1 MENWK
6 NFLTERN
13 PALDSGKIPMLLE
26 LVVYMP
32 DGLSKV
38 LNVKFYMK
46 DTKGVNTSHFAAQLE
61 TVLNS
66 KQGVVIADMEMPKL
80 PSGQSKSK
88 GKRLSG
94 DTLKLV
100 TSSVRAAVSRVAG
113 GTILADTVL
122 KRLKPTGGFG
132 KLTGLSDLAEKMN
145 APVIEVKYLG
155 VGK

>member
-1 MENWK
+1 
-6 NFLTERN
+6 
-13 PALDSGKIPMLLE
+13 MLLE

-46 DTKGVNTSHFAAQLE
+46 DTKGVNKSHFADQLK
-61 TVLNS
+61 TVL
-66 KQGVVIADMEMPKL
+66 KAEQGVVIAHMKMPEL

-94 DTLKLV
+94 DTLGLV
-100 TSSVRAAVSRVAG
+100 TSSVKAAVSKVAG
-113 GTILADTVL
+113 GVFSANTVL
-122 KRLKPTGGFG
+122 KRLEPTGGWG
-132 KLTGLSDLAEKMN
+132 KLTGLSDLAEKMD